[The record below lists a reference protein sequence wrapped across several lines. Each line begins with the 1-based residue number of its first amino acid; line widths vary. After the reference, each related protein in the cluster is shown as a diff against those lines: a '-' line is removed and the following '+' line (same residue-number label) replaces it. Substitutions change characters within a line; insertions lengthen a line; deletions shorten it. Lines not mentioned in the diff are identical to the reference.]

1 MVAQPPPAP
10 AHLGGAQALTT
21 APVVGTPA
29 QQKPDLY
36 DPETPCDRH
45 SLRTPG
51 AAAVAG
57 IPDPVTRG

>member
-1 MVAQPPPAP
+1 MVAQSPPAL

-36 DPETPCDRH
+36 DPATPCDRH
-45 SLRTPG
+45 SLRTPS